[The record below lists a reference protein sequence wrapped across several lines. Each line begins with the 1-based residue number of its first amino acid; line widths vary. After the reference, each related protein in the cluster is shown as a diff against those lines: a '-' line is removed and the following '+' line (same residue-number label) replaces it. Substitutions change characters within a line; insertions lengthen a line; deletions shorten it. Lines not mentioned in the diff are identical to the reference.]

1 MGRKGNMMKK
11 IVLVSGGT
19 DGLGRA
25 VADRLRSDHTVVIM
39 SATGPKCLKTARELD
54 CDSAVGD
61 VSNYAAC
68 ERAVAQVIE
77 RHGRLDVLINNAG
90 IWLEGPLETLE
101 PEAIHRTFE
110 VNALGTINLTRA
122 ALPQMKQQGNG
133 RIINVISSAGKSG
146 KPGKSVYAA
155 SKFAITGFTEALQ
168 SELAPAGIGVTGVYP
183 GKLNTQFFAKTG
195 IQKSM
200 DNALDPDVVS
210 GLIAQVVE
218 AGPTTQISDL
228 TLGHIGS

>member
-1 MGRKGNMMKK
+1 MMKK

-101 PEAIHRTFE
+101 PEAIHRTF
-110 VNALGTINLTRA
+110 TRA